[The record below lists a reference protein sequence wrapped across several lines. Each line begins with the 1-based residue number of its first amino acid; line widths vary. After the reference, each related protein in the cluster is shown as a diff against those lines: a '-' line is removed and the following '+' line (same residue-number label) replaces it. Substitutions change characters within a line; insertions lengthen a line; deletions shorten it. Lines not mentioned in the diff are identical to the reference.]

1 MRFHVFTLVS
11 AAAFLAVPMAAKADD
26 EADQMKQD
34 ALPLMYH
41 TCASVID
48 EADGNDEYVLD
59 VVGKMT
65 ALSLFNRQIDIE
77 AYAASDEDKAK
88 LRETFLAALTEGCD
102 GDEDALLGGV
112 VDSAVKKTLGL

>member
-1 MRFHVFTLVS
+1 MRFHGFKLISMVAFI
-11 AAAFLAVPMAAKADD
+11 AAPGFALADD
-26 EADQMKQD
+26 EADQMMQE

-41 TCASVID
+41 TCASVIE

-65 ALSLFNRQIDIE
+65 ALSLYNRQIDIE
-77 AYAASDEDKAK
+77 QYAASEDDKAK
-88 LRETFLAALTEGCD
+88 LRETFLAALTEGCT

-112 VDSAVKKTLGL
+112 VDSAVKSTLGL